1 MRHCPGTEDS
11 TVGKEGHNPCF
22 HGAVAVEWEPDN
34 CLEEYITAH
43 PFVL

>member
-11 TVGKEGHNPCF
+11 NVGEKKDTIPASM
-22 HGAVAVEWEPDN
+22 AVAVEWEPDN